1 MSKRS
6 FLLRRLA
13 GTAVSVWVVF
23 TLAFAYVRATSGLA
37 GAVSVGGGP
46 ASPSDS
52 LLAQY
57 VDWLVWFATIWDAPV
72 AAPILESLPY
82 TLAYLVPGLAF
93 AVVAGIGVRIY
104 TVASEGNRLERLTDG
119 FTLLAVS
126 VPTFLLAYFLRWWLL
141 PHYFSLLNDVRIYDP
156 LLGPLSLRNLQAT
169 VWPASVMGL
178 YLFAVQLHYS
188 GEELREYLS
197 AEFVKTARAKGAG
210 VWRVGRHVFRNAA
223 IPLLTLFFT
232 DMLGMVVVGVF
243 VVEFVTHVPGVGELA
258 MDAVLDRNLKLV
270 FSLALL
276 SVLAGVFTNFLQDVA
291 YALFDPRVDFGE

>member
-23 TLAFAYVRATSGLA
+23 TLAFAYVKVTPGLG
-37 GAVSVGGGP
+37 GAVSGSRVP
-46 ASPSDS
+46 SSPNDS

-57 VDWLVWFATIWDAPV
+57 VDWLIWFATIWDAPV
-72 AAPILESLPY
+72 VAPILESLPY

-104 TVASEGNRLERLTDG
+104 TVASEGNRLEHLTDG

-178 YLFAVQLHYS
+178 YLFAVQLRYS

-210 VWRVGRHVFRNAA
+210 VWRIGRHIFRNAA

-258 MDAVLDRNLKLV
+258 MDAVLDRNLTLV

-276 SVLAGVFTNFLQDVA
+276 SVLAGVFTNFVQDVA
-291 YALFDPRVDFGE
+291 YALFDPRVEFGE

>member
-1 MSKRS
+1 MGKRS
-6 FLLRRLA
+6 FLLRRFA
-13 GTAVSVWVVF
+13 GTIVSVWVVF
-23 TLAFAYVRATSGLA
+23 TLAFAYVEAAPGL
-37 GAVSVGGGP
+37 GDAVSGGGVP
-46 ASPSDS
+46 SSPTDS
-52 LLAQY
+52 VPAQY

-72 AAPILESLPY
+72 VSPILESLPY
-82 TLAYLVPGLAF
+82 TLAYLLPGLAF
-93 AVVAGIGVRIY
+93 AVAAGIGVRIY
-104 TVASEGNRLERLTDG
+104 TVASEGNRLSHLTDG

-126 VPTFLLAYFLRWWLL
+126 IPTFLLAYFLRWWLL
-141 PHYFSLLNDVRIYDP
+141 PHYFSLLNDVRVYDP

-169 VWPASVMGL
+169 VWPASIMGL

-210 VWRVGRHVFRNAA
+210 VWRVGRHIFRNAA

-258 MDAVLDRNLKLV
+258 MDAVLDRNLTLV

-276 SVLAGVFTNFLQDVA
+276 SVLAGVFTNFAQDVA
-291 YALFDPRVDFGE
+291 YALFDPRVEFEE

>member
-1 MSKRS
+1 MSDRS
-6 FLLRRLA
+6 FLLRRAA
-13 GTAVSVWVVF
+13 GTVVSVWVVF
-23 TLAFAYVRATSGLA
+23 TLAFAYVKVTPGL
-37 GAVSVGGGP
+37 GSAVSGSGI
-46 ASPSDS
+46 ASPDDS
-52 LLAQY
+52 LLVEY

-72 AAPILESLPY
+72 TAPILESLPY

-93 AVVAGIGVRIY
+93 AVVAGTGVRVY

-126 VPTFLLAYFLRWWLL
+126 IPTFLLAYCLRWWLL

-178 YLFAVQLHYS
+178 YLFAVQLRYS

-210 VWRVGRHVFRNAA
+210 VWRVGRHIFRNAA

-232 DMLGMVVVGVF
+232 DMLGMMTVGVF

-258 MDAVLDRNLKLV
+258 MNAVLDQNLALV

-276 SVLAGVFTNFLQDVA
+276 SVLAGVFINFLQDVA
-291 YALFDPRVDFGE
+291 YALFDPRVEFDE